1 MNSLSP
7 DQVRAQIERFWKV
20 MSGKSKDRLEDF
32 YAPGAIVFTGKARQP
47 EPAAAALGRRARQ
60 LASASAATSA
70 EVGEMDIRIAAAEY
84 AIATYT
90 YRFHDT
96 RAGQGGVSQR
106 HTLFGRATQIFHQ
119 EKDGR
124 LLLVH
129 EHLSAAVPPEV
140 EKSGSK

>member
-1 MNSLSP
+1 
-7 DQVRAQIERFWKV
+7 

>member
-70 EVGEMDIRIAAAEY
+70 EVGEIEVQTAAAEY
-84 AIATYT
+84 AIASYT
-90 YRFHDT
+90 YRFHDS

-119 EKDGR
+119 EK
-124 LLLVH
+124 
-129 EHLSAAVPPEV
+129 
-140 EKSGSK
+140 